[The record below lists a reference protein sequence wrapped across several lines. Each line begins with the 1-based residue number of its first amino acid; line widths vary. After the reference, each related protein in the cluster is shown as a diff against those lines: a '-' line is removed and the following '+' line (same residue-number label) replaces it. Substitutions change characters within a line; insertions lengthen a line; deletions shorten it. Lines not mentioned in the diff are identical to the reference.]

1 MSNSHTDERTR
12 AVKSANEARGARET
26 GYMRWILGIST
37 AAAGIIAMLW
47 FFTFA
52 SA

>member
-1 MSNSHTDERTR
+1 MSNIEKTKLIKTAD
-12 AVKSANEARGARET
+12 EARGARET